1 MLLLDLCLWEKL
13 MECAVG
19 TEDLKKQFEKQCR
32 ECAPENCRHCSP
44 CCAGLAVPAAL
55 AACSSLV
62 PALFIYKMHYL
73 PA

>member
-1 MLLLDLCLWEKL
+1 MLLLDLCLWEEL

-19 TEDLKKQFEKQCR
+19 TEDFEKQFEKQCS
-32 ECAPENCRHCSP
+32 ECAPKSCCHWFP
-44 CCAGLAVPAAL
+44 CCAGLAVPAAP

-62 PALFIYKMHYL
+62 PALFIYDMHYL